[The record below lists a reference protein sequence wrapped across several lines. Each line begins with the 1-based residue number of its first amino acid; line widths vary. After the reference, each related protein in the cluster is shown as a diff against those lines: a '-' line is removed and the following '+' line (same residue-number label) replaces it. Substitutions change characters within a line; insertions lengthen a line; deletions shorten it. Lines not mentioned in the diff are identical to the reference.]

1 MGEKDWIRAR
11 SDEQIQLRIAQI
23 LDSASLLF
31 RDLDYD
37 QVTMQRIARQS
48 GFTRSNIY
56 RYFTS
61 RDEIFL
67 TLFIDDIRLWAEDI
81 DAGITDPM
89 PREDFIRQWLSILTR
104 HQRLVELIPLLTT
117 SLEKNASKEVYR
129 KTKIAMNE
137 LIIKV
142 TGIIKRAL
150 PSLDNDGLG
159 IFIQANQI
167 LIAGSWPATHRSP
180 EQEAV
185 LDELEMPHL
194 KINFLD
200 FMKRSLNA
208 LLTGLGVN

>member
-31 RDLDYD
+31 RDLDYE

-129 KTKIAMNE
+129 KTKIEVNE

-167 LIAGSWPATHRSP
+167 LIAGSWPASRRSP

>member
-11 SDEQIQLRIAQI
+11 SHKQIKLRITQI
-23 LDSASLLF
+23 LDSAALLF

-89 PREDFIRQWLSILTR
+89 PREAFISQWLSILTR

-129 KTKIAMNE
+129 TTKIAMNE

-142 TGIIKRAL
+142 SGIVNRAL
-150 PSLDNDGLG
+150 PSLDNDSLG
-159 IFIQANQI
+159 IFIQVNQI
-167 LIAGSWPATHRSP
+167 LIAGSWPVSRRSP
-180 EQEAV
+180 DQDKV
-185 LDELEMPHL
+185 LDELEMPHMKL
-194 KINFLD
+194 DFLD

-208 LLTGLGVN
+208 VLNGLGVD